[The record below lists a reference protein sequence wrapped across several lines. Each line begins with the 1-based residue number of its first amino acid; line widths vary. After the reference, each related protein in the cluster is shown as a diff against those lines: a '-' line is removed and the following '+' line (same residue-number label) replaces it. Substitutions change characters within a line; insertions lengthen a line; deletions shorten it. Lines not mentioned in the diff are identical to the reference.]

1 MKRDAI
7 GGRLTNHGSA
17 AQSLLRQ
24 SSSRQS
30 SSRQSSQ
37 TSMEVAAEIRR
48 ALKDRGSAEHAAGV
62 QWFFKDEIKS
72 HGWYTAELRRAMR
85 RCRLDILRE
94 HDLAFLVRVADKLFS
109 GRVLEEKIAAVFLL
123 EKMDTQ
129 FGDRE
134 FQLFES

>member
-72 HGWYTAELRRAMR
+72 HGWYTADLRKAAVKCR
-85 RCRLDILRE
+85 RTIVKEFGLP
-94 HDLAFLVRVADKLFS
+94 FLLQVADQLFS
-109 GRVLEEKIAAVFLL
+109 GRNLEEKIFAVFLL
-123 EKMDTQ
+123 ENSTGE
-129 FGDRE
+129 FGDTE
-134 FQLFES
+134 FKLV